1 MNRLK
6 FQRLDPYDLSYIY
19 GKVTLSGNN
28 NTDVILDAEL
38 KKDAQ
43 HSFPNM
49 FLSKDF
55 RLSDFR
61 QCLEDI
67 GLKSTFIKGCLVIE
81 DKIVVQKSKDG
92 SLQIEGVLSREYFM
106 VRKMLYMQ
114 HALI

>member
-19 GKVTLSGNN
+19 GKVTTNANN
-28 NTDVILDAEL
+28 DVILDAEL
-38 KKDAQ
+38 IKDTD
-43 HSFPNM
+43 HLYPNM

-67 GLKSTFIKGCLVIE
+67 GLRSTFIKGCLVIE
-81 DKIVVQKSKDG
+81 DKIMVQKSKDG

>member
-1 MNRLK
+1 MSKLK
-6 FQRLDPYDLSYIY
+6 FQRLDPYDLSFIY
-19 GKVTLSGNN
+19 GKVEMTND
-28 NTDVILDAEL
+28 DVILDTTPSRNA
-38 KKDAQ
+38 D
-43 HSFPNM
+43 HSYPNM

-67 GLKSTFIKGCLVIE
+67 GMKSSFRQGCLVIE
-81 DKIVVQKSKDG
+81 DKIVLQKSKDG
-92 SLQIEGVLSREYFM
+92 ALQIEGVISREYFM